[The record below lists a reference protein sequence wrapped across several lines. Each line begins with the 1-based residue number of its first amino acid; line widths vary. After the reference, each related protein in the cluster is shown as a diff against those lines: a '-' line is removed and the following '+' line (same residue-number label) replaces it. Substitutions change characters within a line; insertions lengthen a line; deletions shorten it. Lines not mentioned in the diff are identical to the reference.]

1 MYLIP
6 HIGRMA
12 LGMPNVIT
20 TAIKY
25 RYTTFLAMFCLL
37 RSITAHVAVRPS
49 VLDTVKRNYAT
60 KYKG

>member
-1 MYLIP
+1 
-6 HIGRMA
+6 MA